1 MSCSIRNMSILFW
14 LSLLWYVT
22 YKCNPSLPFLSTAGS
37 ILSFLLVVP
46 TTKRFETFSR
56 PSMTDKNC
64 ETTLLL
70 RALCSP
76 LLLEGNSESISST
89 TMSLFLFLGHEN
101 TSLNY
106 FSVSPTILLNS
117 AGPLTYSTSSSGSR
131 LFHYLAIAEA
141 SSDFPVPG
149 GP

>member
-1 MSCSIRNMSILFW
+1 
-14 LSLLWYVT
+14 
-22 YKCNPSLPFLSTAGS
+22 
-37 ILSFLLVVP
+37 
-46 TTKRFETFSR
+46 
-56 PSMTDKNC
+56 
-64 ETTLLL
+64 
-70 RALCSP
+70 
-76 LLLEGNSESISST
+76 
-89 TMSLFLFLGHEN
+89 MSLFLFLGHEN